1 MNKICLVS
9 VTNIDVWRR
18 KMQGSNLWQ
27 AVDPLSHKYALTLS
41 LLLKSYA
48 LKRHWLE
55 VKTRVNILQQE
66 EFPYPCWTSKHS
78 ELQVKRQ
85 LIAWALPFFW
95 GGGKGILKYDP
106 IWTGPGI
113 VVQASLRHTSCIS
126 SSVSEMA
133 SSEFCCVPSE
143 MIPNLFKIFHRALVM
158 FILRWC
164 GNFFFF

>member
-95 GGGKGILKYDP
+95 GGGGGEGDLK
-106 IWTGPGI
+106 IWPYLNRTRYRCPGI
-113 VVQASLRHTSCIS
+113 
-126 SSVSEMA
+126 SEA
-133 SSEFCCVPSE
+133 HQ
-143 MIPNLFKIFHRALVM
+143 LH
-158 FILRWC
+158 
-164 GNFFFF
+164 FFFCQWNGIFRILLCPFGNDTKSV